1 MVAGDVGGAAF
12 LRGGGNGVEVVV
24 ALVRQRPHRCQIGK
38 GLRRSVTG
46 LVCIVVGVVDCERV
60 GEGGVVVVGELV
72 VGVVVDGEV
81 EVGVVVVV
89 VVVEV
94 NGVVVVIVEVLVLAL
109 LCHRPH
115 RCQIGRDF
123 V

>member
-1 MVAGDVGGAAF
+1 M
-12 LRGGGNGVEVVV
+12 
-24 ALVRQRPHRCQIGK
+24 RQRPHRCQIGK
-38 GLRRSVTG
+38 GLRRKVTG
-46 LVCIVVGVVDCERV
+46 LACVVVGVVDCERV

-72 VGVVVDGEV
+72 VDVVVGEEV
-81 EVGVVVVV
+81 EVGVVVDVVVVEVVGVVV

-94 NGVVVVIVEVLVLAL
+94 LVLARL
-109 LCHRPH
+109 RHRPY